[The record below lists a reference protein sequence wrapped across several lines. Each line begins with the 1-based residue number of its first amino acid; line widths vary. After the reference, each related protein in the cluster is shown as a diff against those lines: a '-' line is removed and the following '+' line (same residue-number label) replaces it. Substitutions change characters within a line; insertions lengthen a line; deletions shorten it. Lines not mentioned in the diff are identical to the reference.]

1 LISSS
6 RWSAVNSQRMP
17 KEKNLKLK
25 KKTFQAPKGTFDILP
40 SDQVWREKICKIAN
54 EVAKGYGFGKIET
67 PIIEDTEL
75 FVRGTGAD
83 TDIVEKQMYTF
94 KTKGGDSLSLRPE
107 FTPGV
112 IRAFLENG
120 LSSLPQPV
128 KLYSVGPL
136 FRYERPQA
144 GRYRQ
149 FNQINFETIGSQSSA
164 TDVQIIQMFF
174 VIFKEIGLKGI
185 NLQIN
190 SIGCKDCR
198 PAYRKVLTN
207 YYRNKTD
214 RICVDCRRRLKENPL
229 RLLDCKE
236 EKCVILRNS
245 APHIIDHLCES
256 CHNHFKSVLEFLDEL
271 EIPYMLNSYLVRGLD
286 YYTKTVF
293 EFWPEDESVR
303 QAALGGGGRYD
314 YLVKLLGGRD
324 TPAVGGGC
332 GLERI
337 INQLNAQ
344 NAKINLPA
352 SPRVFLIQL
361 GDLAKK
367 KGLKLFEQL
376 RKENIYITES
386 FSKDSIKTQLR
397 LADKAGAKVALILGQ
412 QEVLEKTIIIRDMAI
427 GVQETIK
434 QDNLVKELKKR
445 FSKK

>member
-1 LISSS
+1 MS
-6 RWSAVNSQRMP
+6 
-17 KEKNLKLK
+17 KGKNIKLK
-25 KKTFQAPKGTFDILP
+25 KKTFRAPKGTFDILP
-40 SDQVWREKICKIAN
+40 SHQIWWEKICRIAK
-54 EVAKGYGFGKIET
+54 EVAKGYGFGKIDT

-94 KTKGGDSLSLRPE
+94 RTKGGDSLSLRPE
-107 FTPGV
+107 FTPAV
-112 IRAFLENG
+112 VRAFLENG

-128 KLYSVGPL
+128 KLYSIGPL

-144 GRYRQ
+144 GRFRQ
-149 FNQINFETIGSQSSA
+149 FNQLNFEIIGSQSSA
-164 TDVQIIQMFF
+164 TDAQIIQLFF
-174 VIFKEIGLKGI
+174 VIFKEIGLKEI
-185 NLQIN
+185 TLQVN
-190 SIGCKDCR
+190 SIGCKECR

-214 RICVDCRRRLKENPL
+214 KLCLDCCRRLKENPL

-236 EKCVILRNS
+236 EKCIALMNS

-271 EIPYMLNSYLVRGLD
+271 EIPYMLNPYLVRGLD

-293 EFWPEDESVR
+293 EFWPGEETGR
-303 QAALGGGGRYD
+303 QTALGGGGRYD
-314 YLVKLLGGRD
+314 YLVKILGGKD

-332 GLERI
+332 GIERI
-337 INQLNAQ
+337 ISQLKAQ
-344 NAKINLPA
+344 NVKINLPA
-352 SPRVFLIQL
+352 NPKVFLIQL

-376 RKENIYITES
+376 RRENIYITES

-397 LADKAGAKVALILGQ
+397 LADKAGAKIALILGQ
-412 QEVLEKTIIIRDMAI
+412 QEVLEKTIIVRDMSI
-427 GVQETIK
+427 GVQETVK
-434 QDNLVKELKKR
+434 QDNLVRELKKR
-445 FSKK
+445 LAKK

>member
-1 LISSS
+1 
-6 RWSAVNSQRMP
+6 M
-17 KEKNLKLK
+17 LKDKKIQPK
-25 KKTFQAPKGTFDILP
+25 KKTFQAPKGTADILP
-40 SDQVWREKICKIAN
+40 ADQVWWEKICKTAR
-54 EVAKGYGFGKIET
+54 EVAKGYGFGKIDT
-67 PIIEDTEL
+67 PIIEDSEL
-75 FVRGTGAD
+75 FIRGTGEG
-83 TDIVEKQMYTF
+83 TDIVEKQMYIF
-94 KTKGGDSLSLRPE
+94 RTKGGDSLCLRPE

-128 KLYSVGPL
+128 KLYSLGQL
-136 FRYERPQA
+136 FRYERPQT
-144 GRYRQ
+144 GRFRQ
-149 FNQINFETIGSQSSA
+149 FNQLNFEAIGSHSSA
-164 TDVQIIQMFF
+164 TDVQIIQIFF

-185 NLQIN
+185 NLQVN

-214 RICVDCRRRLKENPL
+214 RLCADCCRRLKENPL

-236 EKCVILRNS
+236 EKCIVLKNS

-271 EIPYMLNSYLVRGLD
+271 EIPYMLNPYLVRGLD

-293 EFWPEDESVR
+293 EFWPEDETGR
-303 QAALGGGGRYD
+303 QTALGGGGRYD
-314 YLVKLLGGRD
+314 HLVKILGGKD

-332 GLERI
+332 GIERI
-337 INQLNAQ
+337 ISQLKAQ
-344 NAKINLPA
+344 SAKINLPA
-352 SPRVFLIQL
+352 NPKVFLIQL

-376 RKENIYITES
+376 RQENIYITES

-397 LADKAGAKVALILGQ
+397 LADKAGAKIALILGQ
-412 QEVLEKTIIIRDMAI
+412 QEVLEKTIILRDMLI
-427 GVQETIK
+427 GVQETVK

-445 FSKK
+445 LSKK